1 MIVITSE
8 GQYGG
13 PGAVLALGM
22 FDGVHLGHRSLI
34 CRARELAKALN
45 ADAMVCT
52 FDRHPLSVLRPEAAP
67 AALMPLED
75 RLKAFE
81 ELGADYALVKPF
93 TRELADTPAEEFL
106 ASLVRSAR
114 AKAVVCGEN
123 YTFGHRGRG
132 GSAMIETMAR
142 ALGYRAVIM
151 PSVKDGGDVVSS
163 TLIRTLAER
172 GELEEARRFLGHSY
186 LFLES

>member
-34 CRARELAKALN
+34 CRARELADALN

-52 FDRHPLSVLRPEAAP
+52 FDRHPLSVLKPEAAP

-75 RLKAFE
+75 RLRAFE
-81 ELGADYALVKPF
+81 KLGADYALVKPF
-93 TRELADTPAEEFL
+93 TRELADTDAEKFL
-106 ASLVRSAR
+106 RELVGLTRAR
-114 AKAVVCGEN
+114 AVVCGEN
-123 YTFGHRGRG
+123 YSFGAGGRG
-132 GSAMIETMAR
+132 GSAMIAALAAE
-142 ALGYRAVIM
+142 LGYRAEIM
-151 PSVKDGGDVVSS
+151 PSVRDGADVVSS
-163 TLIRTLAER
+163 TLIRSLILAGER
-172 GELEEARRFLGHSY
+172 ERARRLLGNEHQPRA
-186 LFLES
+186 